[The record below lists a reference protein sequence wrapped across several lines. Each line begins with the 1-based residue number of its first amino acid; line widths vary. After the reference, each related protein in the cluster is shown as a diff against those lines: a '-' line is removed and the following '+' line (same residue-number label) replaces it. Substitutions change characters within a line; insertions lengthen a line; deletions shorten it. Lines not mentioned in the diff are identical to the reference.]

1 MSCVRL
7 TGRTNSIKFRQQQW
21 NTVWQSS
28 QRMTTYILT
37 YIYWKTPQ
45 FAGSFRP
52 AEDLFCL
59 VHNFITK
66 SQKPLIFS
74 KIVQLFEFSRLFWAK
89 IQITGTIFW
98 NQHPLPFFAGTP
110 FQFSAFC
117 IFFSSKIHRFYVIV
131 DLLSI
136 YFNCVSIAL
145 LRRNN
150 QHVNLCIWINIVII
164 T

>member
-1 MSCVRL
+1 MKQCL
-7 TGRTNSIKFRQQQW
+7 AIEPTNDNIHFDIVCKPIDYPPLSRKYS
-21 NTVWQSS
+21 QSV
-28 QRMTTYILT
+28 
-37 YIYWKTPQ
+37 YWKTPQ